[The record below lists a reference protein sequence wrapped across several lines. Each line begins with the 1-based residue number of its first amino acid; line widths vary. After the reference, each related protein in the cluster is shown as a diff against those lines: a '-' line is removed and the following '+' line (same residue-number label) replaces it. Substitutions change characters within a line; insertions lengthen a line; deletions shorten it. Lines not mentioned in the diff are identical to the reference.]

1 MGAEYRD
8 VEVSVRLS
16 VREHISRTAGPT
28 LTKFL
33 RMLPM
38 AVARSSSGDVAICYI
53 LPVLWMTSHLHII
66 GRMIEA
72 RRSIPLRRVMS
83 SRRRAQAIAPL
94 LRRIGCVVS

>member
-1 MGAEYRD
+1 VM
-8 VEVSVRLS
+8 VVSVCLS

-33 RMLPM
+33 RMLTM
-38 AVARSSSGDVAICYI
+38 AVARSSGGVAICYI

-72 RRSIPLRRVMS
+72 RRSILLRRVTS
-83 SRRRAQAIAPL
+83 SRRRAQALAPL
-94 LRRIGCVVS
+94 